1 MSRHKLVKN
10 LDLDEELD
18 DFDGYQDDENSEGTG
33 LSPHE
38 AASQIINIAPEL
50 SANDRS
56 AALHALHR
64 SNILRDLGQLQEG
77 TTQVRHA
84 LGSHFP
90 VSDRDIEDSLW
101 HYYYDVEKTVNY
113 LISMCWLPTRCLSRP
128 KCTDG

>member
-18 DFDGYQDDENSEGTG
+18 DFDGYQDDEDSEGTD
-33 LSPHE
+33 LSPHKI
-38 AASQIINIAPEL
+38 ASQVTVTPLEL
-50 SANDRS
+50 SAKDRS
-56 AALHALHR
+56 TALHSLHP
-64 SNILRDLGQLQEG
+64 SNVLNDLGQLQEG

-90 VSDRDIEDSLW
+90 VTNREIEDSLW

-113 LISMCWLPTRCLSRP
+113 LISM
-128 KCTDG
+128 